1 MEDYKAKKLENKK
14 VKTKN
19 YDQNNKEKMQKRFQE
34 YQQYYLSEDKI
45 KKKGLC

>member
-34 YQQYYLSEDKI
+34 Y
-45 KKKGLC
+45 